1 VKYLFVHQNFPGQY
15 LHIIRHLLK
24 DEDNEIVFISEPNN
38 NGMTGVRRVNYLLPK
53 VDNDSTHMTGREY
66 NIAAHRAEVVA
77 TVAANL
83 KTLGFTPDI
92 IIGHHGWGELLN
104 LPDVWPGVPIIGY
117 FEFYYS
123 PQGQDVGYD
132 AEFPV
137 AETQFPRIRSMNIV
151 NLLALALNQHGQ
163 TPTRWQHSRY
173 PEWAQSRIRLLPEG
187 ARLDVCCPDPKARS
201 RDFSLGNFTVTP
213 SDRLVTYVVRNLEP
227 YRGFHVIMRALPE
240 LLSARPDV
248 KVIMV
253 GGDDVSYGARLPSG
267 TWRERLQKEL
277 AGTYDESRVLLPGQ
291 VPYPTYL
298 QLLQRSDTHIYL
310 TYPFVPS
317 WSLRE
322 AMAVGCAIVAADVE
336 PVREF
341 ITHRRTGLLIPGLA
355 PKQLSQTILELLED
369 SKLNR
374 RLRQGARSHAE
385 EHLDMAAHI
394 AAYEA
399 VIAELTGEKAV
410 RRVKKAQSALARAV
424 DSVKPATRTP
434 LRAVKAMA

>member
-1 VKYLFVHQNFPGQY
+1 
-15 LHIIRHLLK
+15 
-24 DEDNEIVFISEPNN
+24 
-38 NGMTGVRRVNYLLPK
+38 
-53 VDNDSTHMTGREY
+53 
-66 NIAAHRAEVVA
+66 
-77 TVAANL
+77 
-83 KTLGFTPDI
+83 
-92 IIGHHGWGELLN
+92 
-104 LPDVWPGVPIIGY
+104 
-117 FEFYYS
+117 
-123 PQGQDVGYD
+123 
-132 AEFPV
+132 
-137 AETQFPRIRSMNIV
+137 
-151 NLLALALNQHGQ
+151 
-163 TPTRWQHSRY
+163 
-173 PEWAQSRIRLLPEG
+173 
-187 ARLDVCCPDPKARS
+187 
-201 RDFSLGNFTVTP
+201 
-213 SDRLVTYVVRNLEP
+213 
-227 YRGFHVIMRALPE
+227 
-240 LLSARPDV
+240 
-248 KVIMV
+248 
-253 GGDDVSYGARLPSG
+253 
-267 TWRERLQKEL
+267 QKEL